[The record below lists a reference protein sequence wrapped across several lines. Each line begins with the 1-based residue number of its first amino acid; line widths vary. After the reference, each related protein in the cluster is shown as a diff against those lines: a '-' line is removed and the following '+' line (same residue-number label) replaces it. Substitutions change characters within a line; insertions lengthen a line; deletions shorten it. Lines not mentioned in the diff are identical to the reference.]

1 MFGIP
6 CAPGASNHTHG
17 FTAAAGTDKAYE
29 LALVTAKGMAVAGW
43 KILTD
48 DNVAAAMQKDFEE
61 DKEIRNL
68 PKEAGKVVGGG
79 CC

>member
-6 CAPGASNHTHG
+6 CPPGASNHTPG
-17 FTAAAGTDKAYE
+17 FTAAAGTDRAYE
-29 LALVTAKGMAVAGW
+29 LAIVTAKGMAVTGW

-48 DNVAAAMQKDFEE
+48 DSVVAAVRRDFEE

-68 PKEAGKVVGGG
+68 PREAGKVVGGG

>member
-6 CAPGASNHTHG
+6 CSAGASNHTPG
-17 FTAAAGTDKAYE
+17 FAAAAGTDKAYD
-29 LALVTAKGMAVAGW
+29 LAIVTDKGMAVMGW

-48 DNVAAAMQKDFEE
+48 DSVAAAMRRDFEE

-68 PKEAGKVVGGG
+68 PKEEKVVGGG